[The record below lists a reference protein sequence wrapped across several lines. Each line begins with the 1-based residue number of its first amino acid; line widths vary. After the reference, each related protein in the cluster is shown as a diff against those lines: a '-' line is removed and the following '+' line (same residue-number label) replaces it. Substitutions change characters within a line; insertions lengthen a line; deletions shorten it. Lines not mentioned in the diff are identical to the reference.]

1 MGASKVVERPS
12 SLRGS
17 VVVGKFEPVVC
28 PRRRGGRGKVE
39 LGDAAAGAQRL
50 PVEPAE
56 PRVLG
61 DARVAG
67 GEGGGAVGL
76 VGREQRGGER
86 PRAVGQPLERG
97 RCGEDLVAQRC
108 GGGGGG
114 GEREAELNEQL
125 ESKDSANLALQVQ
138 LANLKGALRSQE
150 EMTRGLMLKNAH
162 SPGGDNGPLSARG
175 HLLVKHQSQND
186 EGWGFG

>member
-1 MGASKVVERPS
+1 MQMRQGTFPGPGASSGGAGGACSPGALYAPPQPLAAAALAAATAPRPPS
-12 SLRGS
+12 
-17 VVVGKFEPVVC
+17 PP
-28 PRRRGGRGKVE
+28 PRRARAPPPLAPTTSTPPSRSL
-39 LGDAAAGAQRL
+39 LGM
-50 PVEPAE
+50 
-56 PRVLG
+56 LG
-61 DARVAG
+61 F
-67 GEGGGAVGL
+67 
-76 VGREQRGGER
+76 
-86 PRAVGQPLERG
+86 
-97 RCGEDLVAQRC
+97 

-162 SPGGDNGPLSARG
+162 SPGGDNGPMSARG

>member
-1 MGASKVVERPS
+1 MQMRKGTFPGPGASSGGAGGACSPGALYAPPQPLAAAALAAATAPRPPS
-12 SLRGS
+12 
-17 VVVGKFEPVVC
+17 PP
-28 PRRRGGRGKVE
+28 PRRARAPPPLAPTTSTPPSRSL
-39 LGDAAAGAQRL
+39 LGM
-50 PVEPAE
+50 
-56 PRVLG
+56 LG
-61 DARVAG
+61 FG
-67 GEGGGAVGL
+67 
-76 VGREQRGGER
+76 
-86 PRAVGQPLERG
+86 
-97 RCGEDLVAQRC
+97 

-150 EMTRGLMLKNAH
+150 EMTRGLMLKNVH

>member
-1 MGASKVVERPS
+1 MQMRKGTFPGPGASSGGAGGACSPGALYAPPQPLAAAALAAATAPRPPS
-12 SLRGS
+12 
-17 VVVGKFEPVVC
+17 PP
-28 PRRRGGRGKVE
+28 PRRARAPPPLAPTTSTPPSRSLLGMLGFGG
-39 LGDAAAGAQRL
+39 
-50 PVEPAE
+50 
-56 PRVLG
+56 
-61 DARVAG
+61 
-67 GEGGGAVGL
+67 
-76 VGREQRGGER
+76 
-86 PRAVGQPLERG
+86 
-97 RCGEDLVAQRC
+97 

>member
-1 MGASKVVERPS
+1 MQMRQGTFPGPGASSGGAGGACSPGALYAPPQPLAAAALAAATAPRPPS
-12 SLRGS
+12 
-17 VVVGKFEPVVC
+17 PP
-28 PRRRGGRGKVE
+28 PRRARAPPPLAPTTSTPPSRSLLGMLGFGG
-39 LGDAAAGAQRL
+39 
-50 PVEPAE
+50 
-56 PRVLG
+56 
-61 DARVAG
+61 
-67 GEGGGAVGL
+67 
-76 VGREQRGGER
+76 
-86 PRAVGQPLERG
+86 
-97 RCGEDLVAQRC
+97 

>member
-1 MGASKVVERPS
+1 MQMRQGTFPGPGASSGGAGGACSPGALYAPPQPLAAAALAAATAPRPPS
-12 SLRGS
+12 
-17 VVVGKFEPVVC
+17 PP
-28 PRRRGGRGKVE
+28 PRRARAPPPLAPTTSTPPSRSL
-39 LGDAAAGAQRL
+39 LGM
-50 PVEPAE
+50 
-56 PRVLG
+56 LG
-61 DARVAG
+61 FG
-67 GEGGGAVGL
+67 
-76 VGREQRGGER
+76 
-86 PRAVGQPLERG
+86 
-97 RCGEDLVAQRC
+97 

>member
-1 MGASKVVERPS
+1 MLG
-12 SLRGS
+12 
-17 VVVGKFEPVVC
+17 F
-28 PRRRGGRGKVE
+28 GG
-39 LGDAAAGAQRL
+39 
-50 PVEPAE
+50 
-56 PRVLG
+56 
-61 DARVAG
+61 
-67 GEGGGAVGL
+67 
-76 VGREQRGGER
+76 
-86 PRAVGQPLERG
+86 
-97 RCGEDLVAQRC
+97 

>member
-1 MGASKVVERPS
+1 MQMRQGTFPGPGASSGGAGGACSPGALYAPPQPLAAAALAAATAPRPPS
-12 SLRGS
+12 
-17 VVVGKFEPVVC
+17 PP
-28 PRRRGGRGKVE
+28 PRRARAPPPLAPTTSTPPSRSL
-39 LGDAAAGAQRL
+39 LGM
-50 PVEPAE
+50 
-56 PRVLG
+56 LG
-61 DARVAG
+61 F
-67 GEGGGAVGL
+67 GGGS
-76 VGREQRGGER
+76 
-86 PRAVGQPLERG
+86 
-97 RCGEDLVAQRC
+97 
-108 GGGGGG
+108 GGG

>member
-1 MGASKVVERPS
+1 MQMRQGTLLGPGASSGGAGGACSPGALYAPPQPLAAAALAAATAPRPPS
-12 SLRGS
+12 
-17 VVVGKFEPVVC
+17 PP
-28 PRRRGGRGKVE
+28 PRRARAPPPLAPTTSTPPSRSL
-39 LGDAAAGAQRL
+39 LGM
-50 PVEPAE
+50 
-56 PRVLG
+56 LG
-61 DARVAG
+61 FG
-67 GEGGGAVGL
+67 
-76 VGREQRGGER
+76 
-86 PRAVGQPLERG
+86 
-97 RCGEDLVAQRC
+97 

>member
-1 MGASKVVERPS
+1 MQRRVPSPSKLAPTTSTPPS
-12 SLRGS
+12 RSL
-17 VVVGKFEPVVC
+17 
-28 PRRRGGRGKVE
+28 
-39 LGDAAAGAQRL
+39 LGM
-50 PVEPAE
+50 
-56 PRVLG
+56 LG
-61 DARVAG
+61 FG
-67 GEGGGAVGL
+67 
-76 VGREQRGGER
+76 
-86 PRAVGQPLERG
+86 
-97 RCGEDLVAQRC
+97 

>member
-1 MGASKVVERPS
+1 MQMRQGTFPGPGASSGGAGGACSPGALYAPPQPLAAAALAAATAPRPPS
-12 SLRGS
+12 
-17 VVVGKFEPVVC
+17 PP
-28 PRRRGGRGKVE
+28 PRRARAPPPLAPTTSTPPSRSL
-39 LGDAAAGAQRL
+39 LGM
-50 PVEPAE
+50 
-56 PRVLG
+56 LG
-61 DARVAG
+61 F
-67 GEGGGAVGL
+67 
-76 VGREQRGGER
+76 
-86 PRAVGQPLERG
+86 
-97 RCGEDLVAQRC
+97 

>member
-1 MGASKVVERPS
+1 M
-12 SLRGS
+12 
-17 VVVGKFEPVVC
+17 
-28 PRRRGGRGKVE
+28 
-39 LGDAAAGAQRL
+39 LGF
-50 PVEPAE
+50 
-56 PRVLG
+56 
-61 DARVAG
+61 
-67 GEGGGAVGL
+67 
-76 VGREQRGGER
+76 
-86 PRAVGQPLERG
+86 
-97 RCGEDLVAQRC
+97 

-150 EMTRGLMLKNAH
+150 EMTRDLMLKNAH

-186 EGWGFG
+186 ERWGFG